1 MPFTGPVVRTDHL
14 RKGRTETLDQ
24 IHLLLVQRK
33 VVITS
38 SVRYQAFNINE
49 IVLANFD
56 EHIFPNYFISLTFS
70 KSVYVP
76 LTDINESRF
85 I

>member
-1 MPFTGPVVRTDHL
+1 MPYMGPVVRTDHL
-14 RKGRTETLDQ
+14 WKGRTEILDQ
-24 IHLLLVQRK
+24 IHILLVQRK
-33 VVITS
+33 VISTS
-38 SVRYQAFNINE
+38 SVRYHAFNIDE
-49 IVLANFD
+49 IMLANFD